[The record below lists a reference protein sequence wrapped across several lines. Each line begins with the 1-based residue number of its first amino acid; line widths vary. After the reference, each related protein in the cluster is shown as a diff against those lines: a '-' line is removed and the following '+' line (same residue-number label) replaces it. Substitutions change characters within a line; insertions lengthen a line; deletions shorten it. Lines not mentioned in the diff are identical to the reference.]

1 VCSAN
6 WKPAIPA
13 AARPIFDRYGQ
24 QPWCVRHLTQLKPK
38 IVSGDNSSRAA
49 NMKKLNMNGKTLRFA
64 FFERLTFLLVAALI
78 ALSTVSLAAA
88 QETAS
93 AAKSDSNITP
103 ATLTQ
108 AQIDDLIRKVT
119 SKATEFRRALNSYAF
134 KRDALVQE
142 IGMGGQVVG
151 EYHRVSEFTFDDSG
165 NRYEKIAFFPMPTF
179 GGMTPEDL
187 EDLGGVNPY
196 ALEAAKL
203 AQYNFKYV
211 GKERIDE
218 LDLYVFDVAPRVRP
232 DAKKTKERFFLGRI
246 WVDDHDFQIVKTK
259 GKGIPETKANKFP
272 IVETYRE
279 QIDGKFWFPTYSYAD
294 DDLVFDNGT
303 DLRIR
308 MRVKYTDYVVGH
320 GKVTITELEEV
331 KPSNSGQTD
340 TTDNRPRPR
349 GPVESG
355 NLNDKATDLPNAI
368 YPGEAR
374 KLHITGQVKVRVIVD
389 ETGRVMSAD
398 IESGPK
404 QLWMA
409 AIEAARKARFEPTLI
424 GGTAVKIT
432 GILTYDFKEE

>member
-1 VCSAN
+1 
-6 WKPAIPA
+6 
-13 AARPIFDRYGQ
+13 
-24 QPWCVRHLTQLKPK
+24 
-38 IVSGDNSSRAA
+38 
-49 NMKKLNMNGKTLRFA
+49 MKNLNMNRKSLRFA
-64 FFERLTFLLVAALI
+64 PVFQRLGVWLVAVLVFV
-78 ALSTVSLAAA
+78 STSYRVAA

-93 AAKSDSNITP
+93 STKPDSTITSV
-103 ATLTQ
+103 ALTQ
-108 AQIDDLIRKVT
+108 AQIDDIIRKVT
-119 SKATEFRRALNSYAF
+119 AKETQFRRALYSYAF

-142 IGMGGQVVG
+142 IGMGGQVIG

-203 AQYNFKYV
+203 NQYNFKYV

-218 LDLYVFDVAPRVRP
+218 LDLFVFDVAPKITP

-246 WVDDHDFQIVKTK
+246 WVDDRDFQIVKTK

-320 GKVTITELEEV
+320 GKVTITEIEEV
-331 KPSNSGQTD
+331 KPGSIQNETKS
-340 TTDNRPRPR
+340 DNRARPR

-355 NLNDKATDLPNAI
+355 NLNDKATDFPKPI

-374 KLHITGQVKVRVIVD
+374 KAHITGQVQVRVIVD

-398 IESGPK
+398 IVSGPK
-404 QLWMA
+404 QLWIA
-409 AIEAARKARFEPTLI
+409 AIDAARKAHFEPTLI